1 MGAQPVDV
9 MLTWAIIFKL
19 LLELAVFAARRA
31 EKRDIE
37 KAVLD
42 ELQILNRERV
52 DRAQRAR
59 DDVLAGRVPVDPH
72 DPNRRD

>member
-1 MGAQPVDV
+1 MT
-9 MLTWAIIFKL
+9 TWLAIFKL

-31 EKRDIE
+31 EKQDIE

-42 ELQILNRERV
+42 ELETIMRERA
-52 DRAQRAR
+52 DRAARAR
-59 DDVLAGRVPVDPH
+59 DDVLNGRVPVDPT

>member
-1 MGAQPVDV
+1 M
-9 MLTWAIIFKL
+9 TWLAIFKL

-42 ELQILNRERV
+42 ELQILHAERV
-52 DRAQRAR
+52 ERAARAR
-59 DDVLAGRVPVDPH
+59 DDVLAGRVPVDPD
-72 DPNRRD
+72 DPYRRD